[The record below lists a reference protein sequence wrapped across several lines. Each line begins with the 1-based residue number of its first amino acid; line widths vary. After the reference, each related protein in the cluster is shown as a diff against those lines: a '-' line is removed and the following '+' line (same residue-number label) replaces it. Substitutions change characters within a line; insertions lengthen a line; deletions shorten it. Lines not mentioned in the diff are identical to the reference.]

1 MENVLK
7 VVKTYLLYITSAFG
21 ASLAIKAN
29 VGVSS
34 FNSMNVAISNAAEV
48 KIGTITI
55 VINLLFLLIYM
66 KLTAMKKKKTYIIQ
80 FLTIVMFGA
89 VINMFTYNL
98 LAALN
103 TTDYGVRL
111 ALISIGTIISG
122 LSIGLIVH
130 YDVITLPVEGCCLE
144 LSKVSTYSFS
154 RYRYFVD
161 LFSVVISMLISISFR
176 LPLFVREGTIISMLL
191 LTASMTLIQSR
202 VKQKPKTLKT
212 I

>member
-1 MENVLK
+1 MENVFK

-55 VINLLFLLIYM
+55 VVNLLFLLIYM
-66 KLTAMKKKKTYIIQ
+66 KLTEMKKKKTYIIQ
-80 FLTIVMFGA
+80 FLTIIMFGA
-89 VINMFTYNL
+89 VINIFTYNL
-98 LAALN
+98 LAAVN
-103 TTDYGVRL
+103 TTDYSIRI

-144 LSKVSTYSFS
+144 LSKISTHSFS

-161 LFSVVISMLISISFR
+161 FISVIISILISVSFR

-202 VKQKPKTLKT
+202 VKRKTKVLKT